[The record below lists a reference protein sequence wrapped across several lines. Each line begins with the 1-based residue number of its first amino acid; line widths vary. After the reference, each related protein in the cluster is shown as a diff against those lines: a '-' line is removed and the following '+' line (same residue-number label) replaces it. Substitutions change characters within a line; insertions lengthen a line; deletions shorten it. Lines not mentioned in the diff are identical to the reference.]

1 MSLQDKTVVELKA
14 LARERCLKRYSKPK
28 KADLITLLN
37 PSPSRQI
44 LDEPV
49 TGDSRPVL
57 IPTQA
62 PLPVHATKAIKKKLS
77 EWTDWFLDYIPPN
90 PKIVDRV
97 LEAFKQKL
105 QSLYKKEV
113 PIVLK
118 ESASAL
124 RGFAKQYKIEGQG
137 GYDPEG
143 FLNKVK
149 ANVTEVFKSNPSTKV
164 KLILNCIMAKQDIQS
179 GNMMYSP
186 AHFHSYVEVKLE
198 GTDVNDMYN
207 KMTSQIFESIANYN
221 QRGSNWVFKQITS
234 LDIHTVQY
242 EPLGGSSYIELPESL
257 ANKNAT
263 VNPKNTDNKCF
274 MWSVTRFLHPAKDHP
289 ERIDSKLIKASE
301 ELNWDGITFP
311 C

>member
-14 LARERCLKRYSKPK
+14 LARERGLKRYSKLK

-37 PSPSRQI
+37 PLPSRHI

-62 PLPVHATKAIKKKLS
+62 PPPVRAMKAIKKKVS
-77 EWTDWFLDYIPPN
+77 EWTGWFLDYIPPK

-97 LEAFKQKL
+97 LEAFKQKI
-105 QSLYKKEV
+105 QSLY
-113 PIVLK
+113 IVLK

-164 KLILNCIMAKQDIQS
+164 KLILTVS
-179 GNMMYSP
+179 WRSR
-186 AHFHSYVEVKLE
+186 
-198 GTDVNDMYN
+198 
-207 KMTSQIFESIANYN
+207 TSN
-221 QRGSNWVFKQITS
+221 QVI
-234 LDIHTVQY
+234 
-242 EPLGGSSYIELPESL
+242 
-257 ANKNAT
+257 
-263 VNPKNTDNKCF
+263 
-274 MWSVTRFLHPAKDHP
+274 
-289 ERIDSKLIKASE
+289 
-301 ELNWDGITFP
+301 
-311 C
+311 